1 MTEIVDVWM
10 QHPTL
15 RHSNH
20 DMFESLRRWMGIE
33 TFEEALPIE
42 LTLAAMREAGVTA
55 GLTAAWYGPEG
66 SLISNDEV
74 AEFVARS
81 QGLLVPVAGADIR
94 RPMEAV
100 RELRDRVEQGF
111 VALRLVPWLWEAPP
125 TDRRYYPLYAACVD
139 LGIPF
144 CTQVGHTG
152 PLRPSET
159 GRPIPYIDQVAIDFP
174 ELVIVCGHIGY
185 PWTTEMIAVAD
196 KHPNVYIDTSAYAAH
211 RYPAELVDYL
221 KARGRHKVMFGTNY
235 PMMTPARALA
245 RLDDLGLTA
254 ETRDAF
260 LHANARRVFA
270 L

>member
-33 TFEEALPIE
+33 TFDEVLPIE
-42 LTLAAMREAGVTA
+42 LTLAAMHEAGVTA

-100 RELRDRVEQGF
+100 RELRDRGL
-111 VALRLVPWLWEAPP
+111 LREIEVGGLEPRGADLCDELGVLQ
-125 TDRRYYPLYAACVD
+125 RRAAR
-139 LGIPF
+139 
-144 CTQVGHTG
+144 H
-152 PLRPSET
+152 R
-159 GRPIPYIDQVAIDFP
+159 RA
-174 ELVIVCGHIGY
+174 
-185 PWTTEMIAVAD
+185 
-196 KHPNVYIDTSAYAAH
+196 SARARSAH
-211 RYPAELVDYL
+211 RSRHADRSVSRDPKCHSPRAFPA
-221 KARGRHKVMFGTNY
+221 
-235 PMMTPARALA
+235 PA
-245 RLDDLGLTA
+245 
-254 ETRDAF
+254 
-260 LHANARRVFA
+260 
-270 L
+270 